1 MCYNERVRE
10 ICMEKAERQY
20 DGQVPQEVLDRVN
33 WELEAIQNTDCA
45 KVFCDAIQ
53 LMKQLQLTA
62 QDVGMRGHCGGSLIT
77 HLCGISSFNPVEYK
91 ISPYFTYGYH
101 QNKFMGI
108 GIYVP
113 SEQYIEALDVLRT
126 IDQQYFHMGDGKQ
139 LTVHMNDDIQL
150 LYNLRKKTGVKLENI
165 SADGISNELSHLS
178 ECVPPYIRSIME
190 TVEPKSFE
198 DVVKVVCLAH
208 DKGTWKGNA
217 ECLIHE
223 GIATLE
229 SVISNRDDVF
239 DFLTS
244 VGMQIEMA
252 YAIAESVR
260 KGRGLKEEYI
270 CQMEECGIPEWYISS
285 CQKIEYLYSRAHAV
299 SYVLNI
305 LRLAYFRINY
315 PKQFYEECSGKT

>member
-10 ICMEKAERQY
+10 ICMEKADKQY
-20 DGQVPQEVLDRVN
+20 DGQIPQEVLERIN
-33 WELEAIQNTDCA
+33 WELDAIQNTECA
-45 KVFCDAIQ
+45 KVFCDAMQ

-108 GIYVP
+108 DIYVP
-113 SEQYIEALDVLRT
+113 SELYIEALDVLRT
-126 IDQQYFHMGDGKQ
+126 IDPQYSYAGDGKR
-139 LTVHMNDDIQL
+139 LSVHMNDNIQM
-150 LYNLRKKTGVKLENI
+150 LYNLRKRTGVKMENV
-165 SADGISNELSHLS
+165 SANGISNQMSHLS
-178 ECVPPYIRSIME
+178 ECVPPCIRTIME
-190 TVEPKSFE
+190 TVETKSCE
-198 DVVKVVCLAH
+198 DVIKVVCLAQ
-208 DKGTWKGNA
+208 DKGTWEGNA

-223 GIATLE
+223 GAATLE

-244 VGMQIEMA
+244 VGMQSEMA

-260 KGRGLKEEYI
+260 KGRGLKEEHI
-270 CQMEECGIPEWYISS
+270 CQMEEFGVPEWYIGS

-315 PKQFYEECSGKT
+315 PKQFDEERAGKK